1 METTQFNNQ
10 LSKSHIEIF
19 QGSLEQNENS
29 SDDRFAYKIINI
41 VALGVL
47 TNKGEP
53 LKIDFERLGETLD
66 VKKIKRFPSV
76 QFKVNNK
83 SLSLFKNGKIIFT
96 GINEE
101 ETLYKLRDKAERVLR
116 SSHLKFDSFDLQIQN
131 LVTITNLE
139 KMVDLEILSL
149 TMNNCLYEP
158 EQFPAAIIKPDAGGT
173 FLVFSNSKIIGLGMK
188 DLSKLEFSLQN
199 LIQEIFD
206 KDLFIKVE
214 AEDGMEFDWE
224 NFDIDL

>member
-83 SLSLFKNGKIIFT
+83 SLSLFKNGKIIFKICLLCSIRRKNILFYCLVYNFYT
-96 GINEE
+96 PI
-101 ETLYKLRDKAERVLR
+101 TLNRRKESD
-116 SSHLKFDSFDLQIQN
+116 SSSNKNTKNAVKSIFSVEH
-131 LVTITNLE
+131 
-139 KMVDLEILSL
+139 
-149 TMNNCLYEP
+149 NNYY
-158 EQFPAAIIKPDAGGT
+158 
-173 FLVFSNSKIIGLGMK
+173 
-188 DLSKLEFSLQN
+188 
-199 LIQEIFD
+199 
-206 KDLFIKVE
+206 
-214 AEDGMEFDWE
+214 
-224 NFDIDL
+224 